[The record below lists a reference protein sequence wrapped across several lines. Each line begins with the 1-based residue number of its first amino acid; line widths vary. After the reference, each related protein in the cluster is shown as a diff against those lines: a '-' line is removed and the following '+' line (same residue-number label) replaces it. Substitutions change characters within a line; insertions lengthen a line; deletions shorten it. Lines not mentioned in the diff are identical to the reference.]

1 MNLNNNKFKPGLYCV
16 ATPIGNMGDISFRA
30 IKILQESDL
39 ILCEDTRVT
48 KKILQKFEIN
58 KKLISNHKFN
68 ENKNLEKVIDI
79 LKNNKIVSLVSDAG
93 TPTISDPGRILI
105 KECEKNEI
113 KIFPIPGAS
122 AVSTAIS
129 ISGFSDNFYF
139 CGFLPEKQNQIKKLF
154 KNLSLIDGSIVFFVS
169 PNKLIKRIG
178 DIKEFF
184 LGRDLIICR
193 EITKFHEEYIRTS
206 VKELSNINF
215 SRKGEVTVVISEL
228 KKEKLSFNELEE
240 SDKKKINK
248 LIKKMSIKDIVKKV
262 SEDREISKKLIYNYC
277 LEIKKWKLKKL

>member
-16 ATPIGNMGDISFRA
+16 ATPIGNMGDISFRTV
-30 IKILQESDL
+30 KILQESDL

-68 ENKNLEKVIDI
+68 EIKNLEKVIEI

-93 TPTISDPGRILI
+93 TPTISDPGKILI
-105 KECEKNEI
+105 KECEKNDI
-113 KIFPIPGAS
+113 AIFPIPGPS
-122 AVSTAIS
+122 AVSAAIS

-154 KNLSLIDGSIVFFVS
+154 KNLLSIEGSIVFFIS
-169 PNKLIKRIG
+169 PNKLEKRID

-184 LGRDLIICR
+184 SNRNIIICR
-193 EITKFHEEYIRTS
+193 EITKYHEEYIRTS

-215 SRKGEVTVVISEL
+215 SRKGEITVVISET
-228 KKEKLSFNELEE
+228 KKEKFSFKELEE
-240 SDKKKINK
+240 SDKKLIKK

-262 SEDREISKKLIYNYC
+262 SEDREISKKFIYNYC
-277 LEIKKWKLKKL
+277 LEIKNEN

>member
-30 IKILQESDL
+30 VKILQESNL

-58 KKLISNHKFN
+58 NKLISNHKFN
-68 ENKNLEKVIDI
+68 ENKNLEKVIET
-79 LKNNKIVSLVSDAG
+79 LKDNKIVSIVSDAG
-93 TPTISDPGRILI
+93 TPAISDPGRILV
-105 KECEKNEI
+105 KECVKNNVE
-113 KIFPIPGAS
+113 IFPIPGAS
-122 AVSTAIS
+122 AVSAAIS

-154 KNLSLIDGSIVFFVS
+154 KNLSILESSIIFFIS
-169 PNKLIKRIG
+169 PNKLDKRID

-184 LGRDLIICR
+184 LNRDIIICR
-193 EITKFHEEYIRTS
+193 EITKYHEEYIRTS

-215 SRKGEVTVVISEL
+215 SRKGEITVVISEI
-228 KKEKLSFNELEE
+228 KQVKLSLQELKE
-240 SDKKKINK
+240 SDKKKINQ

-262 SEDREISKKLIYNYC
+262 SDHKEISKKLIYNYC
-277 LEIKKWKLKKL
+277 LEIKK

>member
-30 IKILQESDL
+30 VKILEESDL

-68 ENKNLEKVIDI
+68 ENKNLEKVIEV

-93 TPTISDPGRILI
+93 TPALSDPGRILV
-105 KECEKNEI
+105 KECEKNGIET
-113 KIFPIPGAS
+113 FPIPGPS
-122 AVSTAIS
+122 AISAAIS

-139 CGFLPEKQNQIKKLF
+139 CGFLPEKQNQVKKLF
-154 KNLSLIDGSIVFFVS
+154 KKLSPIESTIMFFIS
-169 PNKLIKRIG
+169 PNKLYKRID

-184 LGRDLIICR
+184 SNRDIVICR
-193 EITKFHEEYIRTS
+193 EITKYHEEYIRTS
-206 VKELSNINF
+206 VKKLSNVNF
-215 SRKGEVTVVISEL
+215 SRKGEVTVVISEA
-228 KKEKLSFNELEE
+228 KKERLGFIELEE

-248 LIKKMSIKDIVKKV
+248 LIKKMSIKDIVIKV
-262 SEDREISKKLIYNYC
+262 SEDRKISKKLIYNYC
-277 LEIKKWKLKKL
+277 LDLKNEI

>member
-48 KKILQKFEIN
+48 KKILQKFDIN

-68 ENKNLEKVIDI
+68 ENKNLEKVIEI

-93 TPTISDPGRILI
+93 TPAVSDPGRILVQ
-105 KECEKNEI
+105 ECVKNKI
-113 KIFPIPGAS
+113 NIFPIPGAS
-122 AVSTAIS
+122 AVSSAIS

-139 CGFLPEKQNQIKKLF
+139 CGFLPEKQNQVKKLF
-154 KNLSLIDGSIVFFVS
+154 KNISLLESSIVFFIS
-169 PNKLIKRIG
+169 PNKLIKRMD

-184 LGRDLIICR
+184 SDRDILICR
-193 EITKFHEEYIRTS
+193 EISKYHEEYIRTS
-206 VKELSNINF
+206 VQKLSDINF
-215 SRKGEVTVVISEL
+215 SRKGEVTIVISEIR
-228 KKEKLSFNELEE
+228 KEKLSFKELEE

-262 SEDREISKKLIYNYC
+262 SEDREISKKLIYKYC
-277 LEIKKWKLKKL
+277 LEIKNEN

>member
-30 IKILQESDL
+30 VKILQESNL

-58 KKLISNHKFN
+58 NKLISNHKFN
-68 ENKNLEKVIDI
+68 ENKNLEKVIET
-79 LKNNKIVSLVSDAG
+79 LKDNKIVSIISDAG
-93 TPTISDPGRILI
+93 TPAISDPGRILVN
-105 KECEKNEI
+105 ECVKNNVE
-113 KIFPIPGAS
+113 IFPIPGAS
-122 AVSTAIS
+122 AVSAAIS

-154 KNLSLIDGSIVFFVS
+154 KNLSTLESSIIFFIS
-169 PNKLIKRIG
+169 PNKLDKRIG

-184 LGRDLIICR
+184 INRDILICR
-193 EITKFHEEYIRTS
+193 EITKYHEEYIRS
-206 VKELSNINF
+206 PINELSKVNF
-215 SRKGEVTVVISEL
+215 SRKGELTIVISEI
-228 KKEKLSFNELEE
+228 KKEKLSFKELEE

-248 LIKKMSIKDIVKKV
+248 LIKKMSIKDIVMKV
-262 SEDREISKKLIYNYC
+262 SQDREISKKLIYNYC
-277 LEIKKWKLKKL
+277 LQIKNEN

>member
-30 IKILQESDL
+30 VKILKDSDL

-48 KKILQKFEIN
+48 KKILQKFDIN

-68 ENKNLEKVIDI
+68 ENKNLEKVIEI

-93 TPTISDPGRILI
+93 TPAVSDPGRILVQ
-105 KECEKNEI
+105 ECVKNKI
-113 KIFPIPGAS
+113 NIFPIPGAS
-122 AVSTAIS
+122 AVSSAIS

-139 CGFLPEKQNQIKKLF
+139 CGFLPEKQNQVKKLF
-154 KNLSLIDGSIVFFVS
+154 KNISLLESSIVFFIS
-169 PNKLIKRIG
+169 PNKLIKRM
-178 DIKEFF
+178 DDVKEFF
-184 LGRDLIICR
+184 SDRDILICR
-193 EITKFHEEYIRTS
+193 EISKYHEEYIRTS
-206 VKELSNINF
+206 VQKLSDVNF
-215 SRKGEVTVVISEL
+215 SRKGEITIVISEIR
-228 KKEKLSFNELEE
+228 KEKLSFKELEE

-262 SEDREISKKLIYNYC
+262 SEDRKISKKLIYKYC
-277 LEIKKWKLKKL
+277 LEIKHEN

>member
-30 IKILQESDL
+30 VKILQESNL

-58 KKLISNHKFN
+58 NKLISNHKFN
-68 ENKNLEKVIDI
+68 ENKNLEKVIET
-79 LKNNKIVSLVSDAG
+79 LKDNKIVSIVSDAG
-93 TPTISDPGRILI
+93 TPAISDPGKILV
-105 KECEKNEI
+105 KECVKNNVE
-113 KIFPIPGAS
+113 IFPIPGAS
-122 AVSTAIS
+122 AVSAAIS

-154 KNLSLIDGSIVFFVS
+154 KNLSILESSIIFFIS
-169 PNKLIKRIG
+169 PNKLDKRIG

-184 LGRDLIICR
+184 INRDILICR
-193 EITKFHEEYIRTS
+193 EITKYHEEYIRIP
-206 VKELSNINF
+206 VNELSKVNF
-215 SRKGEVTVVISEL
+215 SRKGELTIVISEI
-228 KKEKLSFNELEE
+228 KKEKLSFKELEE

-248 LIKKMSIKDIVKKV
+248 LIKKMSIKDIVMKV
-262 SEDREISKKLIYNYC
+262 SQDREISKKLIYNYC
-277 LEIKKWKLKKL
+277 LQIKNEN

>member
-1 MNLNNNKFKPGLYCV
+1 MNVNNNKFKPGLYCV

-48 KKILQKFEIN
+48 KKILHKFEIN

-68 ENKNLEKVIDI
+68 ENKNLEKVTEL

-93 TPTISDPGRILI
+93 TPAISDPGRILI
-105 KECEKNEI
+105 KECVKNRI
-113 KIFPIPGAS
+113 NIFPIPGAS
-122 AVSTAIS
+122 AVSSAIS

-139 CGFLPEKQNQIKKLF
+139 CGFLSEKQNQVKKLF
-154 KNLSLIDGSIVFFVS
+154 KNLSSIQCSIVFFIS
-169 PNKLIKRIG
+169 PNKLVKRID

-184 LGRDLIICR
+184 SDRDILICR
-193 EITKFHEEYIRTS
+193 EITKYHEEYIRTS
-206 VKELSNINF
+206 VKELSNVNF
-215 SRKGEVTVVISEL
+215 SRKGEITVVISEA
-228 KKEKLSFNELEE
+228 KKEKLSFKELEE

-277 LEIKKWKLKKL
+277 LEIRNEN

>member
-30 IKILQESDL
+30 VKILQESDL

-48 KKILQKFEIN
+48 KKILQKFDIN

-68 ENKNLEKVIDI
+68 ENKNLEKVIEI

-93 TPTISDPGRILI
+93 TPAVSDPGRILVQ
-105 KECEKNEI
+105 ECVKNKI
-113 KIFPIPGAS
+113 NIFPIPGAS
-122 AVSTAIS
+122 AVSSAIS

-139 CGFLPEKQNQIKKLF
+139 CGFLPEKQNQVKKLF
-154 KNLSLIDGSIVFFVS
+154 KNISLLESSIVFFIS
-169 PNKLIKRIG
+169 PNKLIKRM
-178 DIKEFF
+178 DDVKEFF
-184 LGRDLIICR
+184 SDRDILICR
-193 EITKFHEEYIRTS
+193 EISKYHEEYIRTS
-206 VKELSNINF
+206 VQKLSDVNF
-215 SRKGEVTVVISEL
+215 SRKGEITIVISETR
-228 KKEKLSFNELEE
+228 KEKLSFKELEE

-262 SEDREISKKLIYNYC
+262 SEDREISKKLIYKYC
-277 LEIKKWKLKKL
+277 LEIKNEN

>member
-68 ENKNLEKVIDI
+68 EKKNLDKVLEI
-79 LKNNKIVSLVSDAG
+79 LGNKKIVSLVSDAG
-93 TPTISDPGRILI
+93 TPAVSDPGRILV
-105 KECEKNEI
+105 KACVKNGI
-113 KIFPIPGAS
+113 DIFPLPGAS
-122 AVSTAIS
+122 AVSAAIS
-129 ISGFSDNFYF
+129 ISGFSDKFYF
-139 CGFLPEKQNQIKKLF
+139 CGFLPDKKSQTKKLF
-154 KNLSLIDGSIVFFVS
+154 KDLSSLECSIIFFIS
-169 PNKLIKRIG
+169 PNKLHKSID

-184 LGRDLIICR
+184 FNRDIIICR
-193 EITKFHEEYIRTS
+193 EISKYHEEYIRTS
-206 VKELSNINF
+206 IKELSNINF
-215 SRKGEVTVVISEL
+215 SRKGEITVIISEP

-240 SDKKKINK
+240 SDKRKIDQ
-248 LIKKMSIKDIVKKV
+248 LIKKMSIKDIIKKI
-262 SEDREISKKLIYNYC
+262 SEDKEISKKLIYSYC
-277 LEIKKWKLKKL
+277 LEIKK

>member
-30 IKILQESDL
+30 VKILQDSDL

-48 KKILQKFEIN
+48 KKILQKFDIN

-68 ENKNLEKVIDI
+68 ENKNLEKVIEI

-93 TPTISDPGRILI
+93 TPAVSDPGKILI
-105 KECEKNEI
+105 KECIKNKI
-113 KIFPIPGAS
+113 NIFPIPGAS
-122 AVSTAIS
+122 AVSSAIS

-139 CGFLPEKQNQIKKLF
+139 CGFLPEKQTQVKKLF
-154 KNLSLIDGSIVFFVS
+154 KSLSLLDSSIIFFVS
-169 PNKLIKRIG
+169 PNKLNKRIV

-184 LGRDLIICR
+184 LDRNIVICR
-193 EITKFHEEYIRTS
+193 EITKYHEEYIRTS
-206 VKELSNINF
+206 VKELSNVNF
-215 SRKGEVTVVISEL
+215 SRKGEITVVISEVN
-228 KKEKLSFNELEE
+228 KSRLSFKELQE

-248 LIKKMSIKDIVKKV
+248 LIDKMSIKDIVKKV
-262 SEDREISKKLIYNYC
+262 SQDREIPKKLIYNYC
-277 LEIKKWKLKKL
+277 LSLKNEN

>member
-48 KKILQKFEIN
+48 KKILQKFDIN

-68 ENKNLEKVIDI
+68 ENKNLEKVIEI

-93 TPTISDPGRILI
+93 TPAVSDPGRVLV
-105 KECEKNEI
+105 KECVKNKI
-113 KIFPIPGAS
+113 NIFPIPGAS
-122 AVSTAIS
+122 AVSSAIS

-139 CGFLPEKQNQIKKLF
+139 CGFLPEKQNQVKKLF
-154 KNLSLIDGSIVFFVS
+154 KILSLFESSIVFFIS
-169 PNKLIKRIG
+169 PNKLIKRI
-178 DIKEFF
+178 DDVKEFF
-184 LGRDLIICR
+184 SDRDIIICR
-193 EITKFHEEYIRTS
+193 EISKYHEEYIRTS
-206 VKELSNINF
+206 VQKLSDVNF
-215 SRKGEVTVVISEL
+215 SRKGEITVVISEI
-228 KKEKLSFNELEE
+228 KKEKLSFKELEE

-248 LIKKMSIKDIVKKV
+248 LIKIMSIKDIVKKV
-262 SEDREISKKLIYNYC
+262 SEDREVSKKLIYNYC
-277 LEIKKWKLKKL
+277 LKIKNEN

>member
-30 IKILQESDL
+30 VKILQDSDL

-48 KKILQKFEIN
+48 KKILQKFDIN

-68 ENKNLEKVIDI
+68 ENKNLEKVIEI

-93 TPTISDPGRILI
+93 TPAVSDPGRILVQ
-105 KECEKNEI
+105 ECVKNKI
-113 KIFPIPGAS
+113 NIFPIPGAS
-122 AVSTAIS
+122 AVSSAIS

-139 CGFLPEKQNQIKKLF
+139 CGFLPEKQNQVKKLF
-154 KNLSLIDGSIVFFVS
+154 KNISLLESSIVFFIS
-169 PNKLIKRIG
+169 PNKLIKRM
-178 DIKEFF
+178 DDVKEFF
-184 LGRDLIICR
+184 SDRDILICR
-193 EITKFHEEYIRTS
+193 EISKYHEEYIRTS
-206 VKELSNINF
+206 VQKLSDVNF
-215 SRKGEVTVVISEL
+215 SRKGEITIVISEIR
-228 KKEKLSFNELEE
+228 KEKLSFKELEE

-262 SEDREISKKLIYNYC
+262 SEDREISKKLIYKYC
-277 LEIKKWKLKKL
+277 LEIKNEN

>member
-30 IKILQESDL
+30 VKILQDSDL

-48 KKILQKFEIN
+48 KKILQKFDIN

-68 ENKNLEKVIDI
+68 ENKNLEKVIEI

-93 TPTISDPGRILI
+93 TPAVSDPGRILVQ
-105 KECEKNEI
+105 ECVKNKI
-113 KIFPIPGAS
+113 NIFPIPGAS
-122 AVSTAIS
+122 AVSSAIS

-139 CGFLPEKQNQIKKLF
+139 CGFLPEKQNQVKKLF
-154 KNLSLIDGSIVFFVS
+154 KNISLLESSIVFFIS
-169 PNKLIKRIG
+169 PNKLIKRM
-178 DIKEFF
+178 DDVKEFF
-184 LGRDLIICR
+184 SDRDILICR
-193 EITKFHEEYIRTS
+193 EISKYHEEYIRTS
-206 VKELSNINF
+206 VQKLSDVNF
-215 SRKGEVTVVISEL
+215 SRKGEITIVISEIG
-228 KKEKLSFNELEE
+228 KEKLSFKELEE

-262 SEDREISKKLIYNYC
+262 SEDREISKKLIYKYC
-277 LEIKKWKLKKL
+277 LEIKNEN

>member
-16 ATPIGNMGDISFRA
+16 GTPIGNMGDISFRA

-58 KKLISNHKFN
+58 KKLTSNHKFN
-68 ENKNLEKVIDI
+68 ENKNLEKVIEN

-93 TPTISDPGRILI
+93 TPALSDPGRILI
-105 KECEKNEI
+105 KECVKNEI
-113 KIFPIPGAS
+113 DIYPVPGTS
-122 AVSTAIS
+122 AVSAAIS

-139 CGFLPEKQNQIKKLF
+139 CGFLPEKQNQVKKLF
-154 KNLSLIDGSIVFFVS
+154 KNISSLESSIIFFIS
-169 PNKLIKRIG
+169 PNKLDKRID

-184 LGRDLIICR
+184 FNRDIVICR
-193 EITKFHEEYIRTS
+193 EITKYHEEYIRTS
-206 VKELSNINF
+206 VKKLSNINF
-215 SRKGEVTVVISEL
+215 SRKGEITVVISEA
-228 KKEKLSFNELEE
+228 KKERLSFIELQE

-262 SEDREISKKLIYNYC
+262 SQDREISKKLIYNYC
-277 LEIKKWKLKKL
+277 LDLKNEN